1 MMRDTIVAAIVLC
14 LAGCVVPT
22 QAAFEANM
30 SAFLGRPEVDVI
42 AALGVP
48 TRSAEAGGL
57 RFIEY
62 EHRRIV
68 GWTGRNWHWGSPY
81 LGGDYIE
88 TRECRLT
95 FTLRD
100 SRVVHFD
107 SRGNDCLA
115 LPLYAVR

>member
-1 MMRDTIVAAIVLC
+1 MRGFIIVAVMLC

-22 QAAFEANM
+22 RAAFNAQM
-30 SAFLGRPEVDVI
+30 SAFIGRPEVDVI
-42 AALGVP
+42 MAFGVP

-62 EHRRIV
+62 DRRRV
-68 GWTGRNWHWGSPY
+68 VSWPGNNWYWGSPY
-81 LGGDYIE
+81 FVDYVE

-100 SRVVHFD
+100 GSVVHFD
-107 SRGNDCLA
+107 SRGNDCVT
-115 LPLYAVR
+115 LPPYAAP